1 MFVEVQALR
10 ENKTIGLRRNH
21 LNFAFPDISSSI
33 YGKIR
38 QFYAVERV
46 LKFKSRIQSLHDDRL
61 FQFHLNSFQRA
72 WNRGSE
78 KAGHGWARAHDLR
91 HFFCSFL
98 LNNDVD
104 HMTVAT
110 LSGHKSLKVLKDRYG
125 HFDDQTLERAMSVF
139 DRIVGLDSR
148 KSPAVQK

>member
-1 MFVEVQALR
+1 MTSKESCWAEFDRQCDEWIARAMDSELMSVLR
-10 ENKTIGLRRNH
+10 NLQELE
-21 LNFAFPDISSSI
+21 PD
-33 YGKIR
+33 
-38 QFYAVERV
+38 
-46 LKFKSRIQSLHDDRL
+46 
-61 FQFHLNSFQRA
+61 
-72 WNRGSE
+72 RGSE
-78 KAGHGWARAHDLR
+78 NL

-125 HFDDQTLERAMSVF
+125 HYDDQTLERAMSVF
-139 DRIVGLDSR
+139 DRILGLDSR